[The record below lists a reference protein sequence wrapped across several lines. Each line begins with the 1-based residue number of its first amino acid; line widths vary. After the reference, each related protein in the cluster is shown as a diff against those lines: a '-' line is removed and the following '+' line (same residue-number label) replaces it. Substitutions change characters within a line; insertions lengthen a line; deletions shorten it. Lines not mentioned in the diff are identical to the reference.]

1 MATALSR
8 KFWRFVTILVRTD
21 MIVAIVL
28 ATGLFLW
35 LTWR

>member
-1 MATALSR
+1 MATLLER
-8 KFWRFVTILVRTD
+8 FWRSVTVLVRID
-21 MIVAIVL
+21 MVAAIVL